1 MDYPTGYGKRPLWQW
16 LVIYL
21 IIGALVYGVIY
32 YFFLG
37 KKSASPYQATA
48 SQTPAQ
54 TTGLPADRSPLS
66 GVQAG
71 QSTVTITPSGFQPG
85 SLTIKSGETVVWS
98 NQGGGTGNV
107 SSSPHPTHTDYPPLN
122 LGDVAPGA
130 SVSLVFPTA
139 GTYKYH
145 NHLNPSQFGSII
157 VQ

>member
-1 MDYPTGYGKRPLWQW
+1 MDYPTDYGKRPLWQW

-32 YFFLG
+32 YFFFA

-48 SQTPAQ
+48 SQTPTQ
-54 TTGLPADRSPLS
+54 TASQP
-66 GVQAG
+66 VI
-71 QSTVTITPSGFQPG
+71 TITSSGFQPS
-85 SLTIKSGETVVWS
+85 SLTIKAGETVVWS
-98 NQGGGTGNV
+98 NQGGDTSNV

-122 LGDVAPGA
+122 LGDIAPGA

-145 NHLNPSQFGSII
+145 NHLNASQFGSII

>member
-1 MDYPTGYGKRPLWQW
+1 MDYPIGYGKRPLWQW

-54 TTGLPADRSPLS
+54 TTS
-66 GVQAG
+66 
-71 QSTVTITPSGFQPG
+71 QSTITITPSGFQPS
-85 SLTIKSGETVVWS
+85 SLTVKAGETIVWS
-98 NQGGGTGNV
+98 NQSGDIGNV

-122 LGDVAPGA
+122 LGDIAPGA
-130 SVSLVFPTA
+130 SASLVFPTA

-145 NHLNPSQFGSII
+145 NHLNPGQFGSIT